1 MRYPVKQLLRIF
13 MASCLFAVV
22 SGAQLFGQGGISFD
36 FNDPNDPRLDNVF
49 FSGTAEFIDFGG
61 VDDTGYLRV
70 TDAENGA
77 SGLIVLPDLSPGKAL
92 ESFQITA
99 DLRVGGG
106 TDRPADG
113 FSFNLVRPEDPLL
126 EDPPGSYASSPVGEG
141 NLPEEGSTTG
151 LGIGFD
157 EWQSGGADAE
167 QNFTATGLE
176 SRDNPAARVVDP
188 SCGPSSSLDL
198 SLDAG
203 RDRIEHD
210 CIGISIRID
219 DELVAQAPFPILNG
233 SLGNDQSLQTGPER
247 DAFDLGWAK
256 LIIQVT
262 PDLTNENNSNIRIT
276 YKDREVING
285 SFAYRPSP
293 GQLVFGGRTGGAN
306 SAHHID
312 NIRILTDFTRIE
324 NLGDFNEDGTIDTAD
339 FMILASNMR
348 STGEVMYQ
356 DGDIDFSGRIDLGD
370 FVVFRKE
377 FLKAN
382 PPAGGALAA
391 VPEPGSLL
399 LAILGLLGLA
409 LTRRRNRR
417 TT

>member
-1 MRYPVKQLLRIF
+1 LK
-13 MASCLFAVV
+13 
-22 SGAQLFGQGGISFD
+22 
-36 FNDPNDPRLDNVF
+36 
-49 FSGTAEFIDFGG
+49 
-61 VDDTGYLRV
+61 V
-70 TDAENGA
+70 TDANNGE
-77 SGLIVLPDLSPGKAL
+77 SGLIVLPDLSDPPGSAL

-99 DLRVGGG
+99 DLRVGAG

-126 EDPPGSYASSPVGEG
+126 EDPRGTYASSPVGEG

-167 QNFTATGLE
+167 QNFNGTGVQ
-176 SRDNPAARVVDP
+176 SRGDPGARVEDP
-188 SCGPSSSLDL
+188 SCGPSSSLTA
-198 SLDAG
+198 SFDAG

-219 DELVAQAPFPILNG
+219 NELVAQAPFPILNG
-233 SLGNDQSLQTGPER
+233 ALGNDQSLQTGPET
-247 DAFDLGWAK
+247 AAEDLGWAELK
-256 LIIQVT
+256 IQVT

-306 SAHHID
+306 SNHHID
-312 NIRILTDFTRIE
+312 NIKILLDFTRIE

-339 FMILASNMR
+339 FMILASNMHT
-348 STGEVMYQ
+348 SGLDIKYQ
-356 DGDIDFSGRIDLGD
+356 DGDIDFSGRIDLAD

-377 FLKAN
+377 FLKLG
-382 PPAGGALAA
+382 AGTAAA
-391 VPEPGSLL
+391 VPEPASLL
-399 LAILGLLGLA
+399 LAICGLLGLSVM
-409 LTRRRNRR
+409 RRRHRR
-417 TT
+417 TA